1 MVNETELKQRF
12 RHAQFILSTPDLKT
26 VPGDFGAEVAFAG
39 RSNAG
44 KSSAI
49 NALTEHP
56 QLARVSKTPGR
67 TQHLV
72 FFDLGKERR
81 LVDLPGYGYAKVP
94 EAIRTAWRGTI
105 NGYLQ
110 GRESLKALVLM
121 MDIRVP
127 MTPFDLTMLEFAKA
141 RGLSVQILLT
151 KCDKL
156 NRGPGLNVLKQV
168 QKELQ
173 AGNYAAEIELFSA
186 HNGTGVQPIRWKIA
200 QFLGWA

>member
-12 RHAQFILSTPDLKT
+12 RGARFSTSTPSLTDL
-26 VPGDFGAEVAFAG
+26 PAAFGAEVAFAG

-49 NALTEHP
+49 NALTEQP

-72 FFDLGKERR
+72 FFDLGAERR

-94 EAIRTAWRGTI
+94 EAMRAQWRELI
-105 NGYLQ
+105 DGYL
-110 GRESLKALVLM
+110 REREILRGLVLL
-121 MDIRVP
+121 MDIRLP
-127 MTPFDLTMLEFAKA
+127 LTPFDRQMLAWTGA
-141 RGLSVQILLT
+141 RDLPVLALLT

-156 NRGPGLNVLKQV
+156 NRGPALNVLRQT
-168 QKELQ
+168 QKDLTELGLKAQ
-173 AGNYAAEIELFSA
+173 LQLFSSE
-186 HNGTGVQPIRWKIA
+186 TGVGVKEARWHLA
-200 QFLGWA
+200 NWLAWV